1 MSAIDDARRHDR
13 VDAIVR
19 HARSRLPKEKAATA
33 TAFLETYFAG
43 VTLED
48 LVERPVEDLYGGA
61 MSLWR
66 LIDTHVAGA
75 PSVRV
80 INPSTAAHGWT
91 SPNTVVE
98 IVNDDMPFLV
108 DSVTAELNQRDLA
121 VQLVQHPVVRV
132 TRAAKGL
139 AIDPAGS
146 ALSIMHI
153 EIDRQP
159 GDALAAIEA
168 GLRAVLADVR
178 VAVVDWRQML
188 ARVDETLAELERND
202 MPIDA
207 PELVAAKSFI
217 DWIKADHFTFLGYRE
232 YAFEGAGEQARAN
245 VRPERG
251 LGLCRGGDFVI
262 FEGMRDLG
270 ALPPDVQEFVRGHQ
284 LLNVVK
290 SNRRS
295 TVHRPVYLDAVM
307 VKMFDAEHRV
317 IGQRVFLGLFTS
329 AAYSQSPR
337 AIPYLEDKVER
348 VLRRA
353 GFASAS
359 HNGKALQHILD
370 TFPRDE
376 LFQIGED
383 ELHDTALGILQLQE
397 RQRTALFVRK
407 DPFERFVSALV
418 YTPRERYDTALRRRF
433 ERILAR
439 AYAGQIAS
447 TQTQFAEDTALMRV
461 HFIVKTVPGQ
471 IPPVDPRALAL
482 EMREA
487 ARSYADRLRD
497 ALVDAEGEERG
508 LLLARRYADAFPAAW
523 REHVPAE
530 AVVADVVLTEQALA
544 GVTQPTLSLYR
555 AVDAAANQLGL
566 RLYGKSA
573 AAPLSDVLPML
584 ENMGLR
590 VLTETPYRVTPT
602 ASDGFVYIQDFTLE
616 ANGLAAIDA
625 PSVKVNFEETFARV
639 WTGAAESD
647 GFNRLV
653 LLAGLGARDVEV
665 LRAYAKYLRQAAIG
679 FSQAYMEDALA
690 QNPKIARRLVDLF
703 RVMHDPANRKDADVR
718 ARGIVVEIE
727 HLLDSVPNA
736 DADRI
741 LRRFLNVVRCTLR
754 SNFFQ
759 PDSEGRPKTYIA
771 FKLDSQ
777 KLDGL
782 PLPRPLVEIWVC
794 SPRVEAAHLRGG
806 RVARGGIRWSDR
818 REDFRTEVLG
828 LMKAQ
833 IVKNAVI
840 VPVGSKGGFFVKKPP
855 APEAGREAAQAE
867 AIACYKIMMRGML
880 DLTDNITVDGIKPP
894 AHVVRHDDDDP
905 YLVVA
910 ADKGT
915 ATFSDIA
922 NGVSRDYGH
931 WLDDAFASGGS
942 AGYDHKGMAITARGA
957 WEAVKRHF
965 RELGIDVQTQNFT
978 CVGVGDMSGDVF
990 GNGMLRSPHT
1000 KLVAAFD
1007 HRHIFIDP
1015 NPDPAPAFAERE
1027 RMFKLPRSSWDDY
1040 DKTKLSAGGGVFA
1053 RSSKSIKLSAEMKAV
1068 LDSTAE
1074 SLTPAELMR
1083 AILKSRVDLLWLGGI
1098 GTYVKA
1104 RSETNAQAGDRANDA
1119 QRIDGNEIRAKA
1131 VGEGANLGCTQL
1143 GRIEYAQIG
1152 AGGAGGRINTDA
1164 IDNSAGVDTSD
1175 HEVNIKILLGDV
1187 VERGDMTLKQRDK
1200 LLVEMTDDV
1209 AEHVLRDNY
1218 LQTQALTS
1226 AQAAG
1231 AAGIDAAGRLMRGL
1245 EKAGRLNRAIEF
1257 LPTDEELA
1265 RRQAAGKGLTRPELA
1280 VLLAYAKLWLYD
1292 RLLPSD
1298 LPDDPALAEE
1308 LMGYFPPALQRG
1320 HRDAIFRHRLKREI
1334 VATVVTNALVNRM
1347 GPFFVEETIER
1358 TGRTPADVARGW
1370 LASRDAF
1377 AMTDMWEVIESLD
1390 NQLGAVVQTDMLR
1403 AVAAAGERIVRW
1415 ILRHAGE
1422 QVDVAGTVA
1431 TLRAGVRELI
1441 DAAEDWLDDNSNAA
1455 AAKRRAGLVGSG
1467 VSTEL
1472 AARVAALE
1480 ALVAGPDIV
1489 RIAAATRQPM
1499 RDVARAYF
1507 AIGERLGFGWLREA
1521 AARVQT
1527 GTTWQRLAAEAVVD
1541 DMFQLQAEMAG
1552 RALAAAKGAAN
1563 LPRVAAEWTDRNKI
1577 PLARVDGLLAE
1588 LKTVVTP
1595 DLAALTVVGRELR
1608 ALASAG

>member
-1 MSAIDDARRHDR
+1 MSATDDVRRRDH
-13 VDAIVR
+13 VAAIVQL
-19 HARSRLPKEKAATA
+19 ARKRLSGAKAAATA
-33 TAFLETYFAG
+33 IFLDGYFAG
-43 VTLED
+43 APVED
-48 LVERPVEDLYGGA
+48 LIERPVEDLYGGA

-66 LIDTHVAGA
+66 LIETHAAGT

-80 INPSTAAHGWT
+80 INPTIAAHGWA
-91 SPNTVVE
+91 SPHTIVE

-121 VQLVQHPVVRV
+121 VQLVLHPVVRV
-132 TRAAKGL
+132 TRASTGL
-139 AIDPAGS
+139 VIDPAGTP
-146 ALSIMHI
+146 LSIMHI
-153 EIDRQP
+153 EVDRQP
-159 GDALAAIEA
+159 GDTLPAIAA
-168 GLRAVLADVR
+168 GLRNVLADVGLA
-178 VAVVDWRQML
+178 VADWRPTL
-188 ARVDETLAELERND
+188 ARVDETLAELDRND

-217 DWIKADHFTFLGYRE
+217 DWIRTDHFTFLGYRE
-232 YAFEGAGEQARAN
+232 YAFEGVGENARAN
-245 VRPERG
+245 VRTDRG
-251 LGLCRGGDFVI
+251 LGLCRDESFAI
-262 FEGMRDLG
+262 FEGLRDLG
-270 ALPPDVQEFVRGHQ
+270 ALPPDVQEFVRGHR

-295 TVHRPVYLDAVM
+295 TVHRPVHLDAVM

-337 AIPYLEDKVER
+337 AIPYLEDNVEC

-418 YTPRERYDTALRRRF
+418 YTPRERYDTALRLRF

-439 AYAGQIAS
+439 AYAGHITS
-447 TQTQFAEDTALMRV
+447 TQTHFADDTALMRV
-461 HFIVKTVPGQ
+461 HFMVKTVPGQ
-471 IPPVDPRALAL
+471 IPPVDPRALAKEL
-482 EMREA
+482 REA
-487 ARSYADRLRD
+487 ARSYGDRLRD

-530 AVVADVVLTEQALA
+530 AVVADVALAEQALA
-544 GVTQPTLSLYR
+544 GTAQPTLSLYR

-566 RLYGKSA
+566 RLYGKAA

-590 VLTETPYRVTPT
+590 VLTETPYRVTP
-602 ASDGFVYIQDFTLE
+602 ARSEGFVYIQDFTLE
-616 ANGLAAIDA
+616 AKGVAAIDA
-625 PSVKVNFEETFARV
+625 SAVKANFEETFTRV
-639 WTGAAESD
+639 WAGAAESD

-703 RVMHDPANRKDADVR
+703 RTMQDPANQKDAAIR
-718 ARGIVVEIE
+718 ARGLVVEIE
-727 HLLDSVPNA
+727 HLLDAVPNA

-754 SNFFQ
+754 TNFFQ
-759 PDSEGRPKTYIA
+759 PDADGRAKSYVA

-782 PLPRPLVEIWVC
+782 PLPRPLVEIWIC
-794 SPRVEAAHLRGG
+794 SPRVEAVHLRGG

-867 AIACYKIMMRGML
+867 GIACYRIMMRGML

-894 AHVVRHDDDDP
+894 ANATRLDGDDP

-922 NGVSRDYGH
+922 NDVSRDYGH
-931 WLDDAFASGGS
+931 WLGDAFASGGS

-965 RELGIDVQTQNFT
+965 REIAIDVQAQDFT
-978 CVGVGDMSGDVF
+978 CAGVGDMSGDVF

-1000 KLVAAFD
+1000 RLVAAFD

-1015 NPDPAPAFAERE
+1015 SADPALAFAERA
-1027 RMFKLPRSSWDDY
+1027 RLFKLPRSSWDEY
-1040 DKTKLSAGGGVFA
+1040 DKAKISAGGGVFA
-1053 RSSKSIKLSAEMKAV
+1053 RSAKSIRLSPEMKAL
-1068 LDSTAE
+1068 LDSGAE
-1074 SLTPAELMR
+1074 SLTPAELIR
-1083 AILKSRVDLLWLGGI
+1083 AILKMRVDLLWLGGI

-1104 RSETNAQAGDRANDA
+1104 GSETNAEAGDRANDA
-1119 QRIDGNEIRAKA
+1119 QRIDGREIRARVVA
-1131 VGEGANLGCTQL
+1131 EGANLGFTQL

-1152 AGGAGGRINTDA
+1152 AGGGGGRINTDA

-1200 LLVEMTDDV
+1200 LLAEMTADV
-1209 AEHVLRDNY
+1209 ADHVLRDNY
-1218 LQTQALTS
+1218 LQTQAVTL
-1226 AQAAG
+1226 AQA
-1231 AAGIDAAGRLMRGL
+1231 
-1245 EKAGRLNRAIEF
+1245 
-1257 LPTDEELA
+1257 
-1265 RRQAAGKGLTRPELA
+1265 
-1280 VLLAYAKLWLYD
+1280 
-1292 RLLPSD
+1292 
-1298 LPDDPALAEE
+1298 
-1308 LMGYFPPALQRG
+1308 
-1320 HRDAIFRHRLKREI
+1320 
-1334 VATVVTNALVNRM
+1334 
-1347 GPFFVEETIER
+1347 
-1358 TGRTPADVARGW
+1358 
-1370 LASRDAF
+1370 
-1377 AMTDMWEVIESLD
+1377 
-1390 NQLGAVVQTDMLR
+1390 
-1403 AVAAAGERIVRW
+1403 
-1415 ILRHAGE
+1415 
-1422 QVDVAGTVA
+1422 
-1431 TLRAGVRELI
+1431 
-1441 DAAEDWLDDNSNAA
+1441 
-1455 AAKRRAGLVGSG
+1455 
-1467 VSTEL
+1467 
-1472 AARVAALE
+1472 
-1480 ALVAGPDIV
+1480 
-1489 RIAAATRQPM
+1489 
-1499 RDVARAYF
+1499 
-1507 AIGERLGFGWLREA
+1507 
-1521 AARVQT
+1521 
-1527 GTTWQRLAAEAVVD
+1527 
-1541 DMFQLQAEMAG
+1541 
-1552 RALAAAKGAAN
+1552 
-1563 LPRVAAEWTDRNKI
+1563 
-1577 PLARVDGLLAE
+1577 
-1588 LKTVVTP
+1588 
-1595 DLAALTVVGRELR
+1595 
-1608 ALASAG
+1608 